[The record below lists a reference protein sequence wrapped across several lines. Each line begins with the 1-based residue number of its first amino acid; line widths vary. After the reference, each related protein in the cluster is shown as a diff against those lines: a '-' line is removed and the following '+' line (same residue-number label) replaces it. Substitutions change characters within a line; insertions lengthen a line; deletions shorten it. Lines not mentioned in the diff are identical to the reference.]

1 MINIKTE
8 ILEFLVSKY
17 DKAYTITQ
25 ITAHLGLKK
34 DNRPEIQKILNELFK
49 DGYIMKISKRYSAIP
64 EKFNLPITNENQET
78 IVINNE
84 TNINIEESLLE
95 NKPVEKVVGTFDAT
109 SLAKNYSY
117 AFVICD
123 EGKDVFISSEDTL
136 NAYHGDTVEV
146 EIQRYRNEKRY
157 GIITKIIER
166 KREKFIGIVDTVR
179 KKQYFKSDNKK
190 IHTMFD
196 VISDKKIE
204 PNFKVVVE
212 IINWGLRQKN
222 KLPVCKVVEVLGE
235 AGNPEVELLAVI
247 RDFDLPLEFPE
258 DVIEEASSF
267 ADITEEIKAG
277 NFSAKRL
284 DLRDL
289 YTITID
295 PASAKD
301 FDDAISII
309 EEDENLILFVHI
321 ADVAHYIKLGSRL
334 FEEAVNRGN
343 SYYFPKKVIP
353 MLPEILSNKLCSL
366 RPDEEKYTITVKTT
380 FDNKGKIKAQEIFET
395 ITRSNVRLA
404 YEEVDDYFEGKNTEF
419 TDELISQIELMRK
432 LSKFLSLNRTQRGY
446 LKFDLPEVNYIFD
459 DEGNIA
465 NIERSKETESH
476 MLIENFMLIANEYV
490 AKLLTRKTK
499 ATIYR
504 IHEEPDER
512 DLNRIKDILKVHEI
526 FFKVEHQLN
535 KTWQNVIEALPDEK
549 YHRVFDRMILR
560 SMKKAK
566 YSTNKVKHFGL
577 GLETYTH
584 FTSPIRRL
592 CDLLVHMQLKQSIF
606 KNSISEPDSNL
617 KLNPE
622 KMFELAGIATERES
636 IADESE
642 RSMES
647 KLLINFMKDKLGTKY
662 KALIVH
668 MNSNNIFIELNDIPV
683 RGVIKL
689 NQVKDDYYE
698 FDERYMLIKGK
709 RNGRIYRL
717 CDYLD
722 VILSSVDDDIL
733 FIPAD
738 NPNSF
743 VNKSRQNKK
752 SFKKNG
758 ASNKYKRR
766 KRKK

>member
-1 MINIKTE
+1 MKDIKTE
-8 ILEFLVSKY
+8 ILEFLVNKY

-34 DNRPEIQKILNELFK
+34 DSRPEIQNILNELFK

-64 EKFNLPITNENQET
+64 EKVNISIDNDNQENT
-78 IVINNE
+78 IINDIS
-84 TNINIEESLLE
+84 TLNIEESLQEKKSVE
-95 NKPVEKVVGTFDAT
+95 NIIGVFDAT

-117 AFVICD
+117 AFVNCD

-196 VISDKKIE
+196 VIGDKKIE
-204 PNFKVVVE
+204 SNFKVVVE

-222 KLPVCKVVEVLGE
+222 KLPVCKVVEILGE

-267 ADITEEIKAG
+267 ADITDEIKAG

-309 EEDENLILFVHI
+309 EEDDNLILFVHI

-380 FDNKGKIKAQEIFET
+380 FDIKGKIQSQEIFET

-404 YEEVDDYFEGKNTEF
+404 YEEVDDYFEGKNTDF
-419 TDELISQIELMRK
+419 TDELINQIELMRK

-459 DEGNIA
+459 EEGNIS
-465 NIERSKETESH
+465 NIERSRETESH

-490 AKLLTRKTK
+490 AKLLTKKTK

-504 IHEEPDER
+504 IHEEPDEK
-512 DLNRIKDILKVHEI
+512 DLNKIKDILKVHEI
-526 FFKVEHQLN
+526 FFNVEHQLN
-535 KTWQNVIEALPDEK
+535 KTWQNVIESLPDEK

-566 YSTNKVKHFGL
+566 YSTNRVKHFGL

-592 CDLLVHMQLKQSIF
+592 CDLLVHIQLKQSVF
-606 KNSISEPDSNL
+606 KSSISEQDSKL
-617 KLNPE
+617 KLSPE

-636 IADESE
+636 VADESE

-647 KLLINFMKDKLGTKY
+647 KLLINFMKDKVGTKY

-689 NQVKDDYYE
+689 NQIKDDYYE

-733 FIPAD
+733 FIPTENAG
-738 NPNSF
+738 NF

-752 SFKKNG
+752 SFKRNSS
-758 ASNKYKRR
+758 SNKF
-766 KRKK
+766 KKKKKK